1 MFNLKQ
7 RAEIDKWLNY
17 LTEHGLLE
25 HTVLEEQTEAATVQY
40 RQLSDQLKATVK
52 RMAALSRYGIIA
64 R

>member
-1 MFNLKQ
+1 MSTYGVQ
-7 RAEIDKWLNY
+7 PEAEMDKRLNY

-52 RMAALSRYGIIA
+52 RMAALSAAMRT
-64 R
+64 

>member
-40 RQLSDQLKATVK
+40 RQLSDQLKAIEK
-52 RMAALSRYGIIA
+52 RMAALSAAMRT
-64 R
+64 